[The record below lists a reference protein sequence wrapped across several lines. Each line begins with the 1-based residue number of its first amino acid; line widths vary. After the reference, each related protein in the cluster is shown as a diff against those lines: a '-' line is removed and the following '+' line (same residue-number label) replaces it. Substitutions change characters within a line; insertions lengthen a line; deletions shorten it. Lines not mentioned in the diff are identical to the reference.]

1 VVNLK
6 ILSPELSIS
15 NMKADTINNNRFHFR
30 TLFVGVIPLFV
41 LAHFGHHVL
50 TALTVP
56 LLPFVRN
63 DFTLDYTRSG
73 MVISAFSLAY
83 GIGQLPA
90 GWLADRVGARLVIT
104 IGISGVA
111 LAGLFVGLSQTY
123 IMLIA
128 FLALMGLAGG
138 GYHPAAAPLISMSV
152 EHKNLGRALG
162 VHIIGGSAS
171 FFLAPLI
178 GVAIASAWGWR
189 GTYIGLAV
197 PTFLFG
203 ILFYFVVSRLQ
214 DRKEQK
220 PISVKRRS
228 EKSTSQLRRRQLA
241 AFIIL
246 STFSGAIITSI
257 IAFIPLFMVDHFAV
271 SNKTAGFFLAL
282 IYSAGL
288 WAAPLGGYL
297 SDHIGRVRM
306 ILALSLLLG
315 PVIYMLNL
323 VPYGIGFGALLLV
336 FGMILMM
343 RMPIA
348 EAYIVSQS
356 PEHLR
361 STILGIYFFS
371 VIEGGG
377 VLTPVIGYIIDQF
390 GFYASFTISGG
401 TVVIATLICSLFLI
415 KSRG

>member
-1 VVNLK
+1 
-6 ILSPELSIS
+6 
-15 NMKADTINNNRFHFR
+15 M
-30 TLFVGVIPLFV
+30 
-41 LAHFGHHVL
+41 
-50 TALTVP
+50 
-56 LLPFVRN
+56 
-63 DFTLDYTRSG
+63 
-73 MVISAFSLAY
+73 
-83 GIGQLPA
+83 
-90 GWLADRVGARLVIT
+90 
-104 IGISGVA
+104 
-111 LAGLFVGLSQTY
+111 
-123 IMLIA
+123 
-128 FLALMGLAGG
+128 
-138 GYHPAAAPLISMSV
+138 AAAI
-152 EHKNLGRALG
+152 R
-162 VHIIGGSAS
+162 
-171 FFLAPLI
+171 
-178 GVAIASAWGWR
+178 ASA
-189 GTYIGLAV
+189 
-197 PTFLFG
+197 
-203 ILFYFVVSRLQ
+203 
-214 DRKEQK
+214 
-220 PISVKRRS
+220 ISVKRRS

-257 IAFIPLFMVDHFAV
+257 IAFIPLFIVDHFGV

-306 ILALSLLLG
+306 ILALSFLLG
-315 PVIYMLNL
+315 PVIYLLNL
-323 VPYGIGFGALLLV
+323 VPYGIGFGVLLLV

-390 GFYASFTISGG
+390 GFYSSFTIWGG
-401 TVVIATLICSLFLI
+401 TVVIATLICSFFLI
-415 KSRG
+415 NSRE

>member
-1 VVNLK
+1 MNL
-6 ILSPELSIS
+6 ID
-15 NMKADTINNNRFHFR
+15 DTIERFHLR
-30 TLFVGVIPLFV
+30 TYLTGVIPFFM

-63 DFTLDYTRSG
+63 DFALDYTSSG
-73 MVISAFSLAY
+73 LMISAFSLAY

-90 GWLADRVGARLVIT
+90 GWLADRVGARIVIT

-111 LAGLFVGLSQTY
+111 LAGIFVGLSPNY
-123 IMLIA
+123 IMLIV

-152 EHKNLGRALG
+152 AKKNLGRALG
-162 VHIIGGSAS
+162 FHIIGGSAS

-197 PTFLFG
+197 PAFFFG
-203 ILFYFVVSRLQ
+203 IIFYFTVNRLQ
-214 DRKEQK
+214 NRQK
-220 PISVKRRS
+220 KTPMPAKGSDGKD
-228 EKSTSQLRRRQLA
+228 TAQFRRRRLA

-246 STFSGAIITSI
+246 STFSGAVIASV
-257 IAFIPLFMVDHFAV
+257 IAFVPLFLVDHFGV
-271 SNKTAGFFLAL
+271 SKKTAGFFLSL
-282 IYSAGL
+282 IYSTGL

-297 SDHIGRVRM
+297 SDRIGRVRM
-306 ILALSLLLG
+306 ILAMSLMLG
-315 PVIYMLNL
+315 PVIYLLNI
-323 VPYGIGFGALLLV
+323 VPYGIGFGALLLAL
-336 FGMILMM
+336 GMILMM

-348 EAYIVSQS
+348 EAYIVSQA
-356 PEHLR
+356 PGHLR
-361 STILGIYFFS
+361 STILGIYYFC

-377 VLTPVIGYIIDQF
+377 VLTPVVGYLIDQF
-390 GFYASFTISGG
+390 GFQISFTISGA
-401 TVVIATLICSLFLI
+401 TVVVGTFICSLFLI
-415 KSRG
+415 RIRTNKSPRLYI

>member
-1 VVNLK
+1 MGL
-6 ILSPELSIS
+6 
-15 NMKADTINNNRFHFR
+15 
-30 TLFVGVIPLFV
+30 IPLFV
-41 LAHFGHHVL
+41 LAHFSHHVL

-56 LLPFVRN
+56 LLPFIRN
-63 DFTLDYTRSG
+63 DFALDYTRSG

-83 GIGQLPA
+83 GVGQLPA
-90 GWLADRVGARLVIT
+90 GWLADRVGARFVIT

-123 IMLIA
+123 IMLVT

-138 GYHPAAAPLISMSV
+138 GYHPAAAPLISISV
-152 EHKNLGRALG
+152 PQKNLGRALG
-162 VHIIGGSAS
+162 FHIIGGSAS

-178 GVAIASAWGWR
+178 GVAIASARGWR

-203 ILFYFVVSRLQ
+203 ILFYFVLNRLQ
-214 DRKEQK
+214 DRQLHKPTSDKGPDEKRTYQK
-220 PISVKRRS
+220 H
-228 EKSTSQLRRRQLA
+228 RRQLV

-257 IAFIPLFMVDHFAV
+257 IAFIPLFMVDHLGAGK
-271 SNKTAGFFLAL
+271 KTAGFFLAI

-306 ILALSLLLG
+306 ILVLSFLLG
-315 PVIYMLNL
+315 PVIYMLNI
-323 VPYGIGFGALLLV
+323 VPYGIVFGALLLLLGV
-336 FGMILMM
+336 ILMM

-377 VLTPVIGYIIDQF
+377 VLTPVVGYFIDQF
-390 GFYASFTISGG
+390 GFYFSFTICGA
-401 TVVIATLICSLFLI
+401 TMVCATLICSLFLI
-415 KSRG
+415 PRSNKSSTVH